1 MPFWSGV
8 PMRCGTG
15 LAANSSI
22 AERHS
27 TGDDNVE
34 YGMGPELETFRA
46 EVRDFVAAHAPTI
59 PSRAGVRSAENEAEL
74 KALQDWTARLFEGG
88 YVGADWPAEFGGR
101 DDRSAEHAIVV
112 SEELARAA
120 VPGVPSGN
128 ALASHALIHHGTDE
142 QRRKHLPEIRAG
154 RQLWCQLFSEPN
166 AGSDLASL
174 RTRAVLDGD
183 TYTVTG
189 QKVWTTDGHWA
200 DYGYL
205 LARTDSQSPKHKG
218 ISAFI
223 LDMSSPGISVRPLRE
238 LTGTS
243 DFNEVFFDSVEVPA
257 ECMIGTPGQGWAIAN
272 ATLGHERTSVGAA
285 VVKLKLAVDSLID
298 LAREVTIEGRP
309 AIDSDR
315 VRDRIGE
322 FSAEVEALSALTY
335 ANLTR
340 WLRGTERMHDGAMA
354 KLMFSELN
362 LEMARFAVELSGAA
376 GILVDGD
383 PNVLADGRWQDEWL
397 YARAYTIA
405 GGSSE
410 IMRNLIAERGLALP
424 RERR

>member
-1 MPFWSGV
+1 
-8 PMRCGTG
+8 
-15 LAANSSI
+15 
-22 AERHS
+22 
-27 TGDDNVE
+27 VE

-46 EVRDFVAAHAPTI
+46 EVRDFVAEHAPVI
-59 PSRAGVRSAENEAEL
+59 PRRAGVRSAENEAEL
-74 KALQDWTARLFEGG
+74 TALKDWTARLFGAG
-88 YVGADWPAEFGGR
+88 YVGADWPAQFGGR
-101 DDRSAEHAIVV
+101 ADRSAEHAIVV
-112 SEELARAA
+112 SEELARAG
-120 VPGVPSGN
+120 VPGVPSGS
-128 ALASHALIHHGTDE
+128 ALASHALIHYGTDE
-142 QRRKHLPEIRAG
+142 QRRRHLPELRSG
-154 RQLWCQLFSEPN
+154 RELWCQLFSEPG

-183 TYTVTG
+183 TYTVSG

-205 LARTDSQSPKHKG
+205 LARTDSDVPKHKG

-223 LDMSSPGISVRPLRE
+223 VDMRSPGVTVRPLRE

-243 DFNEVFFDSVEVPA
+243 DFNEVFLDSVPVPA
-257 ECMIGTPGQGWAIAN
+257 QAMIGSPGQGWAIAN
-272 ATLGHERTSVGAA
+272 ATLAHERTSVGAA
-285 VVKLKLAVDSLID
+285 VVKLRLAIDGLIA
-298 LAREVTIEGRP
+298 LASQVMIDGRP

-354 KLMFSELN
+354 KLMFSECN
-362 LEMARFAVELSGAA
+362 LEIARFAVELGGEA
-376 GILVDGD
+376 GVLVQGD
-383 PNVLADGRWQDEWL
+383 TDVLDDGRWQDEWL

-424 RERR
+424 REPR

>member
-1 MPFWSGV
+1 
-8 PMRCGTG
+8 
-15 LAANSSI
+15 
-22 AERHS
+22 
-27 TGDDNVE
+27 VE
-34 YGMGPELETFRA
+34 YGMGPELENFRL
-46 EVRDFVAAHAPTI
+46 EVRDFVAKHAPRI
-59 PSRAGVRSAENEAEL
+59 PPRAGVRSAENETEF
-74 KALQDWTARLFEGG
+74 KALQNWTAHLFEAG
-88 YVGADWPAEFGGR
+88 YVGADWPAAYGGR

-112 SEELARAA
+112 SEELARAG

-128 ALASHALIHHGTDE
+128 ALGSHALIHYGTDE
-142 QRRKHLPEIRAG
+142 QRHRHLPEIRAG
-154 RQLWCQLFSEPN
+154 RQLWCQLFSEPG

-174 RTRAVLDGD
+174 RTKAVLDGD
-183 TYTVTG
+183 VYRVSG

-205 LARTDSQSPKHKG
+205 LARTDSDAPKHKG

-223 LDMSSPGISVRPLRE
+223 VDMSSPGVTIRPLRE

-243 DFNEVFFDSVEVPA
+243 DFNEVFLDSVQVPVGA
-257 ECMIGTPGQGWAIAN
+257 MIGAPGQGWAIAN
-272 ATLGHERTSVGAA
+272 ATLAHERTSVGAA
-285 VVKLKLAVDSLID
+285 VVKLRLAVQGLVD
-298 LAREVTIEGRP
+298 LAAQVTINGRP
-309 AIDSDR
+309 AIASDL
-315 VRDRIGE
+315 VRDRIGQ
-322 FSAEVEALSALTY
+322 FSAEVEALAALTY

-362 LEMARFAVELSGAA
+362 LEMAHYAVELGGAA
-376 GILVDGD
+376 GVLVEGD
-383 PNVLADGRWQDEWL
+383 PDVLADGRWQDEWL

-424 RERR
+424 RDRR

>member
-1 MPFWSGV
+1 M
-8 PMRCGTG
+8 
-15 LAANSSI
+15 
-22 AERHS
+22 
-27 TGDDNVE
+27 
-34 YGMGPELETFRA
+34 
-46 EVRDFVAAHAPTI
+46 
-59 PSRAGVRSAENEAEL
+59 
-74 KALQDWTARLFEGG
+74 
-88 YVGADWPAEFGGR
+88 
-101 DDRSAEHAIVV
+101 
-112 SEELARAA
+112 
-120 VPGVPSGN
+120 PSGC
-128 ALASHALIHHGTDE
+128 ALASHALIHYGTEE
-142 QRRKHLPEIRAG
+142 QRRTHLPEIRTG
-154 RQLWCQLFSEPN
+154 RQLWCQLFSEPG

-174 RTRAVLDGD
+174 RTKAVLDGD
-183 TYTVTG
+183 AYIVDG

-205 LARTDSQSPKHKG
+205 LARTDSDAPKHKG

-223 LDMSSPGISVRPLRE
+223 INMRSPGITVRPLRE

-257 ECMIGTPGQGWAIAN
+257 GAMIGAPGRGWAIAN
-272 ATLGHERTSVGAA
+272 ATLGHERTNVGAA
-285 VVKLKLAVDSLID
+285 VVKLRLAVEGLVD
-298 LAREVTIEGRP
+298 LASQVMINGRP

-340 WLRGTERMHDGAMA
+340 WLRDTERMHDGAMA

-362 LEMARFAVELSGAA
+362 LEIARFAVELGGAA
-376 GILVDGD
+376 GVLVEGD
-383 PNVLADGRWQDEWL
+383 ANALDDGRWQDEWL

-424 RERR
+424 RK

>member
-1 MPFWSGV
+1 
-8 PMRCGTG
+8 
-15 LAANSSI
+15 
-22 AERHS
+22 
-27 TGDDNVE
+27 
-34 YGMGPELETFRA
+34 MGPELESFRA
-46 EVRDFVAAHAPTI
+46 EVRHFVSEHAPRI
-59 PSRAGVRSAENEAEL
+59 PARAGVRSAENDEEF
-74 KALQDWTARLFEGG
+74 KALQDWAARLFEAG
-88 YVGADWPAEFGGR
+88 YAGADWPAEYGGR
-101 DDRSAEHAIVV
+101 DDLSAEHAIVV
-112 SEELARAA
+112 GEELARAA

-128 ALASHALIHHGTDE
+128 ALASHALIHYGTAE
-142 QRRKHLPEIRAG
+142 QRRSHLPEIRAG
-154 RQLWCQLFSEPN
+154 RQMWCQLFSEPG

-183 TYTVTG
+183 TYTVSG

-205 LARTDSQSPKHKG
+205 LARTDSEAPKHEG

-223 LDMSSPGISVRPLRE
+223 LDMSSPGITVRPLRE

-257 ECMIGTPGQGWAIAN
+257 DAMIGAPGQGWVIAN

-285 VVKLKLAVDSLID
+285 VVKLRLA
-298 LAREVTIEGRP
+298 IEGLVGLASGITVDGRR
-309 AIDSDR
+309 AIDSDL

-322 FSAEVEALSALTY
+322 FTAEVEALSALTY

-362 LEMARFAVELSGAA
+362 LAMATYAVELGGAA
-376 GILVDGD
+376 GVLVEGD
-383 PNVLADGRWQDEWL
+383 PDALDGGRWQDEWL

-424 RERR
+424 RERRPSVKP

>member
-1 MPFWSGV
+1 
-8 PMRCGTG
+8 
-15 LAANSSI
+15 
-22 AERHS
+22 
-27 TGDDNVE
+27 VE

-46 EVRDFVAAHAPTI
+46 EVREFVARHAPKI
-59 PSRAGVRSAENEAEL
+59 PPRAGVRSAESEAEL
-74 KALQDWTARLFEGG
+74 KAMQDWSARLFEAG
-88 YVGADWPAEFGGR
+88 YVGADWPAEYGGR

-120 VPGVPSGN
+120 VPGVASGN
-128 ALASHALIHHGTDE
+128 ALASHALIHYGTDE
-142 QRRKHLPEIRAG
+142 QRRRHLPEIRAG
-154 RQLWCQLFSEPN
+154 RQLWCQLFSEPS

-174 RTRAVLDGD
+174 RTRAVRDGD
-183 TYTVTG
+183 TYMVNG

-200 DYGYL
+200 DFGYL
-205 LARTDSQSPKHKG
+205 LARTDSDAPKHKG

-223 LDMSSPGISVRPLRE
+223 VDMRSPGISVRPLRE

-243 DFNEVFFDSVEVPA
+243 DFNEVFLDSVELPA
-257 ECMIGTPGQGWAIAN
+257 EAMIGTPGQGWAIAN
-272 ATLGHERTSVGAA
+272 ATLAHERTSVGAA
-285 VVKLKLAVDSLID
+285 VVKLKLAIDGLVD
-298 LAREVTIEGRP
+298 LARRVNVSGRP
-309 AIDSDR
+309 ALESDM
-315 VRDRIGE
+315 VRDRIGQ
-322 FSAEVEALSALTY
+322 FTAEVEALSALTY

-362 LEMARFAVELSGAA
+362 LEMARYAVELA
-376 GILVDGD
+376 GETGVLVEGD
-383 PNVLADGRWQDEWL
+383 PDALEGGRWQDEWL

-410 IMRNLIAERGLALP
+410 IMRNLIAERGLSLP

>member
-1 MPFWSGV
+1 
-8 PMRCGTG
+8 
-15 LAANSSI
+15 
-22 AERHS
+22 
-27 TGDDNVE
+27 VE

-46 EVRDFVAAHAPTI
+46 EVRAFVAEHAPAI
-59 PSRAGVRSAENEAEL
+59 PRRAGVRSAENEAEL
-74 KALQDWTARLFEGG
+74 KALKNWTARLFDAG
-88 YVGADWPAEFGGR
+88 YVGADWPVEFGGR
-101 DDRSAEHAIVV
+101 VDRSAEQAIVV
-112 SEELARAA
+112 SEELARAG
-120 VPGVPSGN
+120 VPGVPSGS
-128 ALASHALIHHGTDE
+128 ALASHALIHYGSDE
-142 QRRKHLPEIRAG
+142 QRRRHLPKIRSG
-154 RQLWCQLFSEPN
+154 RELWCQLFSEPG

-183 TYTVTG
+183 TYTVSG

-205 LARTDSQSPKHKG
+205 LARTDSEAPKHKG

-223 LDMSSPGISVRPLRE
+223 VDMRSEGVTVRPLRE

-243 DFNEVFFDSVEVPA
+243 DFNEVFLDSVQLPVEA
-257 ECMIGTPGQGWAIAN
+257 MIGSPGQGWVIAN
-272 ATLGHERTSVGAA
+272 ATLAHERTSVGAA
-285 VVKLKLAVDSLID
+285 VVKLRLAID
-298 LAREVTIEGRP
+298 GLVELARRVTIDGRP

-362 LEMARFAVELSGAA
+362 LEIARFAVELGGEA
-376 GILVDGD
+376 GVLVEGD
-383 PNVLADGRWQDEWL
+383 TDVLDDGRWQDEWL